1 MEEPGEY
8 KYNIPEEVKE
18 KVDLLL
24 AIDAGAIGSIVQC
37 SFIAGLELAMRICR
51 NRASDCKTEG
61 WTIKEYEAFLCAQ
74 LIRNV
79 QVEIGAGRMPR
90 PTFTKEELEEM
101 DRIS

>member
-1 MEEPGEY
+1 MEEKPEY
-8 KYNIPEEVKE
+8 KLPQEVIDS
-18 KVDLLL
+18 VDMLM
-24 AIDAGAIGSIVQC
+24 AIDVGTVGNIVQC
-37 SFIAGLELAMRICR
+37 SFIAGMELAMRICR
-51 NRASDCKTEG
+51 NRASDCKEEG

-90 PTFTKEELEEM
+90 PKFTKEELDEM